1 MAAITSAGV
10 GSGLDIE
17 GLISKLVSAEGQ
29 PTVTRLNT
37 QEAALQADLSA
48 FGSLKGALSSFQT
61 SVQALKDASAF
72 KVRTATSSHTDLF
85 TVTAGSAAVAGSF
98 SIVVDQLAQAEK
110 VRSGDFTAETDV
122 VGEGSLTIGLGSSS
136 FNIAVGS
143 DMTLAGLRDAINQA
157 TDNPGIKAT
166 IIKVDSGSQLVLTS
180 EKVGA
185 ANNVTIAATDANAS
199 DGNDLTRLA
208 TSNLTTIQSAQDAII
223 HIDGQQ
229 VTRDSNSF
237 SDAITGVTLAL
248 VKADPATTGTVSIA
262 MDKSSVTEKL
272 NEFIT
277 SYNSLAKTMSN
288 LSSYN
293 ATTKTGA
300 PLLGDATLRSVQNQL
315 RQVLSGMVQGGGSI
329 SALADIGIVSDKT
342 GNLQLD
348 SAKLEKAMTA
358 NFDAIA
364 NLFSSENGLAKRFDN
379 TLKEYLAFDGP
390 LSSRLNGVNKSIA
403 NIADQRTALS
413 ARLTALESRYR
424 KQFTAMDA
432 LVGQLQSTGS
442 FLTQQLNSLPGVVRS
457 ND

>member
-1 MAAITSAGV
+1 LV
-10 GSGLDIE
+10 
-17 GLISKLVSAEGQ
+17 SKLVTAEGQ

-37 QEAALQADLSA
+37 QEVALQADLSA
-48 FGSLKGALSSFQT
+48 YGSLKGALSSFQS
-61 SVQALKDASAF
+61 SVQALKEPSAF

-98 SIVVDQLAQAEK
+98 SIVVDQLAQAAK

-122 VGEGSLTIGLGSSS
+122 LGEGSLAIGLGSSS
-136 FNIAVGS
+136 FNIAVGA
-143 DMTLAGLRDAINQA
+143 DMTLAGLRDAINSA
-157 TDNPGIKAT
+157 TDNPGLKAT

-185 ANNVTIAATDANAS
+185 ANAISIAATDANAT
-199 DGNDLTRLA
+199 DGKDLTRLA
-208 TSNLTTIQSAQDAII
+208 TANLTTVQSAQDAII

-237 SDAITGVTLAL
+237 SDAITGVTLSL
-248 VKADPATTGTVSIA
+248 VKSDPATTGKVTIA
-262 MDKSSVTEKL
+262 MDKSSVTSKL
-272 NEFIT
+272 NEFIK
-277 SYNSLAKTMSN
+277 SYNSLVKTMSN

-293 ATTKTGA
+293 AATKTGG

-315 RQVLSGMVQGGGSI
+315 RQVLSGVVQGGGSI

-348 SAKLEKAMTA
+348 SAKLDKAMTA

-364 NLFSSENGLAKRFDN
+364 NLFSSENGLAKKFDN
-379 TLKEYLAFDGP
+379 TLKEYLASDGP

-403 NIADQRTALS
+403 DIANQRKALNV
-413 ARLTALESRYR
+413 RLAALESRYR

-442 FLTQQLNSLPGVVRS
+442 FLTQQLKSLPGVVS
-457 ND
+457 SDG

>member
-17 GLISKLVSAEGQ
+17 GLVSKLVTAEGQ

-37 QEAALQADLSA
+37 QEVALQADLSA
-48 FGSLKGALSSFQT
+48 YGSLKGALSSFQS
-61 SVQALKDASAF
+61 SVQALKEPSAF

-98 SIVVDQLAQAEK
+98 SIVVDQLAQAAK

-122 VGEGSLTIGLGSSS
+122 LGEGSLAIGLGSSS
-136 FNIAVGS
+136 FNIAVGA
-143 DMTLAGLRDAINQA
+143 DMTLAGLRDAINSA
-157 TDNPGIKAT
+157 TDNPGLKAT

-185 ANNVTIAATDANAS
+185 ANAISIAATDANAT
-199 DGNDLTRLA
+199 DGKDLTRLA
-208 TSNLTTIQSAQDAII
+208 TANLTTVQSAQDAII

-237 SDAITGVTLAL
+237 SDAITGVTLSL
-248 VKADPATTGTVSIA
+248 VKSDPATTGKVTIA
-262 MDKSSVTEKL
+262 MDKSSVTSKL
-272 NEFIT
+272 NEFIK
-277 SYNSLAKTMSN
+277 SYNSLVKTMSN

-293 ATTKTGA
+293 AATKTGG

-315 RQVLSGMVQGGGSI
+315 RQVLSGVVQGGGSI

-348 SAKLEKAMTA
+348 SAKLDKAMTA

-364 NLFSSENGLAKRFDN
+364 NLFSSENGLAKKFDN
-379 TLKEYLAFDGP
+379 TLKEYLASDGP

-403 NIADQRTALS
+403 DIANQRKALNV
-413 ARLTALESRYR
+413 RLAALESRYR

-442 FLTQQLNSLPGVVRS
+442 FLTQQLKSLPGVVS
-457 ND
+457 SDG

>member
-17 GLISKLVSAEGQ
+17 GLVSKLVSAEGQ
-29 PTVTRLNT
+29 PTVARLNT

-48 FGSLKGALSSFQT
+48 YGSLKGALSSFRT

-72 KVRTATSSHTDLF
+72 QLRTATSSHTDLF
-85 TVTAGSAAVAGSF
+85 TVSAEGSAVAGSF
-98 SIVVDQLAQAEK
+98 SIVVDQLAQAAK
-110 VRSGDFTAETDV
+110 VRSGDFTADTEV

-136 FNIAVGS
+136 FTIAVGA
-143 DMTLAGLRDAINQA
+143 DTTLAGIRDAINQA
-157 TDNPGIKAT
+157 EDNPGIKAT

-185 ANNVTIAATDANAS
+185 ANTVTVAATDADAS
-199 DGNDLTRLA
+199 DGKDLTRLA
-208 TSNLTTIQSAQDAII
+208 TASLTTIQSAQDAII

-237 SDAITGVTLAL
+237 SDAITGVTVSLA
-248 VKADPATTGTVSIA
+248 KADPATTGTVTIA
-262 MDKSSVTEKL
+262 MDKSSVTAKL
-272 NEFIT
+272 NEFIK

-293 ATTKTGA
+293 AATKTGG

-315 RQVLSGMVQGGGSI
+315 RQVLSSVVQGAGSL
-329 SALADIGIVSDKT
+329 SALADIGITSDKT

-348 SAKLEKAMTA
+348 SSKLEKAMAT

-364 NLFSSENGLAKRFDN
+364 NLFSSENGLAKKFDN
-379 TLKEYLAFDGP
+379 TLKDYLDFDGP

-403 NIADQRTALS
+403 NIADQRKALS
-413 ARLTALESRYR
+413 ARLAALESRYR

-432 LVGQLQSTGS
+432 LVGQLQSTGT
-442 FLTQQLNSLPGVVRS
+442 FLTQQLKNLPGVVSS
-457 ND
+457 NE

>member
-17 GLISKLVSAEGQ
+17 GLVSKLVTAEGQ

-37 QEAALQADLSA
+37 QEVALQADLSA
-48 FGSLKGALSSFQT
+48 YGSLKGALSSFQT
-61 SVQALKDASAF
+61 SVQALKEPSAF

-98 SIVVDQLAQAEK
+98 SIVVDQLAQAAK

-122 VGEGSLTIGLGSSS
+122 LGEGSLAIGLGSSS
-136 FNIAVGS
+136 FSIAVGA
-143 DMTLAGLRDAINQA
+143 DMTLAGLRDAINSA
-157 TDNPGIKAT
+157 TDNPGLKAT

-185 ANNVTIAATDANAS
+185 ANAISIAATDANAT
-199 DGNDLTRLA
+199 DGKDLTRLA
-208 TSNLTTIQSAQDAII
+208 TANLTTVQSAQDAII

-237 SDAITGVTLAL
+237 SDAITGVTLSL
-248 VKADPATTGTVSIA
+248 VKSDPATTGKVTIA
-262 MDKSSVTEKL
+262 MDKSSVTSKL
-272 NEFIT
+272 NEFIK
-277 SYNSLAKTMSN
+277 SYNSLVKTMSN

-293 ATTKTGA
+293 AATKTGG

-315 RQVLSGMVQGGGSI
+315 RQVLSGVVQGGGSI

-348 SAKLEKAMTA
+348 SAKLDKAMTA

-364 NLFSSENGLAKRFDN
+364 NLFSSENGLAKKFDN
-379 TLKEYLAFDGP
+379 TLKEYLASDGP

-403 NIADQRTALS
+403 DIANQRKALNV
-413 ARLTALESRYR
+413 RLAALESRYR

-442 FLTQQLNSLPGVVRS
+442 FLTQQLKSLPGVVS
-457 ND
+457 SDG

>member
-17 GLISKLVSAEGQ
+17 GLVSKLVTAEGQ

-37 QEAALQADLSA
+37 QEVALQADLSA
-48 FGSLKGALSSFQT
+48 YGSLKGALSSFQT
-61 SVQALKDASAF
+61 SVQALKEPSAF

-98 SIVVDQLAQAEK
+98 SIVVDQLAQAAK

-122 VGEGSLTIGLGSSS
+122 LGEGSLAIGLGSSS
-136 FNIAVGS
+136 FNIAVGA
-143 DMTLAGLRDAINQA
+143 DMTLAGLRDAINSA
-157 TDNPGIKAT
+157 TDNPGLKAT

-185 ANNVTIAATDANAS
+185 ANAISIAATDANAT
-199 DGNDLTRLA
+199 DGKDLTRLA
-208 TSNLTTIQSAQDAII
+208 TANLTTVQSAQDAII

-237 SDAITGVTLAL
+237 SDAITGVTLSL
-248 VKADPATTGTVSIA
+248 VKSDPATTGKVTIA
-262 MDKSSVTEKL
+262 MDKSSVTSKL
-272 NEFIT
+272 NEFIK
-277 SYNSLAKTMSN
+277 SYNSLVKTMSN

-293 ATTKTGA
+293 AATKTGG

-315 RQVLSGMVQGGGSI
+315 RQVLSGVVQGGGSI

-348 SAKLEKAMTA
+348 SAKLDKAMTA

-364 NLFSSENGLAKRFDN
+364 NLFSSENGLAKKFDN
-379 TLKEYLAFDGP
+379 TLKEYLASDGP

-403 NIADQRTALS
+403 DIANQRKALNV
-413 ARLTALESRYR
+413 RLAALESRYR

-442 FLTQQLNSLPGVVRS
+442 FLTQQLKSLPGVVS
-457 ND
+457 SDG

>member
-17 GLISKLVSAEGQ
+17 GLVSKLVSAEGQ

-37 QEAALQADLSA
+37 QEAVLQADLSA

-61 SVQALKDASAF
+61 SVQALKDSSAF
-72 KVRTATSSHTDLF
+72 KVRTATSSHPDLF
-85 TVTAGSAAVAGSF
+85 TVSANGSAVAGNF
-98 SIVVDQLAQAEK
+98 SIIVDQLALAAK
-110 VRSGDFTAETDV
+110 VRSGDFTAETEV

-136 FNIAVGS
+136 FNVAVGAET
-143 DMTLAGLRDAINQA
+143 TLAGIRDAINQA
-157 TDNPGIKAT
+157 EDNPGIKAT

-185 ANNVTIAATDANAS
+185 ANTISVVATDANAS
-199 DGNDLTRLA
+199 DGKDLTRLA
-208 TSNLTTIQSAQDAII
+208 TASLTSIQSAQDAII

-237 SDAITGVTLAL
+237 SDAITGVTVSL
-248 VKADPATTGTVSIA
+248 VKADPAVTGTVNIA
-262 MDKSSVTEKL
+262 MDKSSVTAKL
-272 NEFIT
+272 NEFIK
-277 SYNSLAKTMSN
+277 SYNSLVKTMSN

-293 ATTKTGA
+293 AATKTGG

-315 RQVLSGMVQGGGSI
+315 RQVLSSTVQGGGSL
-329 SALADIGIVSDKT
+329 SALADIGITSDKT
-342 GNLQLD
+342 GILQLD
-348 SAKLEKAMTA
+348 SAKLDKAMTT

-364 NLFSSENGLAKRFDN
+364 NLFSSENGLAKKFDN
-379 TLKEYLAFDGP
+379 TLKDYLAFDGP

-403 NIADQRTALS
+403 NIADQRKALS
-413 ARLTALESRYR
+413 ARLSALESRYR

-432 LVGQLQSTGS
+432 LVGQLQSTGT
-442 FLTQQLNSLPGVVRS
+442 FLTQQLKSLPGVVSS
-457 ND
+457 NN